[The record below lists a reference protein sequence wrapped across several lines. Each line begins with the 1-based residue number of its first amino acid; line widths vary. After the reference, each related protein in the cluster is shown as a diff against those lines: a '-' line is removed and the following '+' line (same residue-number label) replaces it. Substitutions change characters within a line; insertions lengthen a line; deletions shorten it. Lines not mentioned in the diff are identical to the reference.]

1 MATLPVYRNQSGV
14 TRLNGVNVGRV
25 TNVQNVGIGNG
36 MQALGKA
43 IQEVSVKW
51 QEAQDSAEALDGKNK
66 LTEQTNALLQEAQ
79 TWSEYNSPKDIK
91 HKQEEMQSRLSA
103 IMENVTNGFTNQ
115 KNAERFSKEYELTQA
130 VNMQRLNGLF
140 RQKFIDD
147 NAANLIKSEDRNRR
161 SFIETGNIGFKESYK
176 ADLQNS
182 FAAGFIDKETVAKAE
197 LETDKWNFARAS
209 FVLDNDPQAALR
221 EADNFGLNAADK
233 KRLIGAA
240 DAKIKQMQYQDGLN
254 KLVEQGTEGNRLF
267 NKYIDGSLT
276 LDDIQNNDKISD
288 NEKKALMRLGGF
300 SEKSGKGGGLT
311 LNFGGG
317 KKKNVSE
324 AEALASRLDLEQK
337 IKETISGDN
346 TKYLPRKKGIE
357 DLLSL
362 RDDVYDALEK
372 GYLTREQAFSYMNNV
387 IGLSVKEA
395 KKDYQ
400 KTKNS
405 KNPYI
410 LAMSDVDKKLNA
422 MGVSSDMTRANVHNL
437 LIEAMTQQINENNPD
452 GLSWDA
458 LDAKSRES
466 ILNSSVEY
474 AIRNVP
480 NVNEANTMFS
490 MYLPSDYRQA
500 AQESFIGQ
508 WKKENTPQQ
517 NIELAKQVISEQ
529 NVKILAQTDLSIANV
544 QYEFTEE
551 DKAFLS
557 ERGDTVNDVVET
569 AQIYGLSVKQVL
581 EQMKRKK

>member
-14 TRLNGVNVGRV
+14 TRLNGINVGSV
-25 TNVQNVGIGNG
+25 PKVPNVSTGNG
-36 MQALGKA
+36 MQALGRA
-43 IQEVSVKW
+43 IQDVSVKW
-51 QEAQDSAEALDGKNK
+51 QEVQDSAEALDGKNK

-79 TWSEYNSPKDIK
+79 TWSGYNSPKEIK
-91 HKQEEMQSRLSA
+91 QKQEEMQNRLSA
-103 IMENVTNGFTNQ
+103 IMGDVTKGFTNQ
-115 KNAERFSKEYELTQA
+115 KNAERFSKEYELMQA

-161 SFIETGNIGFKESYK
+161 SFIETGNIGYKESYK

-182 FAAGFIDKETVAKAE
+182 FTAGFIDKETVAKAE
-197 LETDKWNFARAS
+197 LEIDKWNFARAS

-233 KRLIGAA
+233 KRLIGVA

-324 AEALASRLDLEQK
+324 AEALAGRLELEQK

-346 TKYLPRKKGIE
+346 TKYLSRKKGIE

-362 RDDVYDALEK
+362 RDDVYKALEK

-437 LIEAMTQQINENNPD
+437 LIEAMTQQLNENNPN

-458 LDAKSRES
+458 LDANTRED
-466 ILNSSVEY
+466 ILNSSIEY
-474 AIRNVP
+474 AIKNVP

-508 WKKENTPQQ
+508 WKKEMTMPQTV
-517 NIELAKQVISEQ
+517 ELAKQVISDQ
-529 NVKILAQTDLSIANV
+529 SVKIRAQTDLSIANA

-551 DKAFLS
+551 DKALLS
-557 ERGDTVNDVVET
+557 TKGMTTNDAIET
-569 AQIYGLSVKQVL
+569 AQMYGKSVL
-581 EQMKRKK
+581 EILNLIKGEK